1 MQSVLMGLNPAAG
14 PNWVAMYIDDVL
26 VFSRMLEEHL
36 EHIRSVITRL
46 QEVGLKLKPAKC
58 HFAREELEYLG
69 HLITPNGLRPNPK
82 LVVAVR
88 EFTTPHNLKTVRQ
101 FLGLSSYYRRFIR
114 GYATIARPLHQL
126 THKGTEFIW
135 NVACQEAVEELKR
148 KLTSAPVLSYPALDK
163 DLVLETD
170 ANIQGLGAV
179 LSQKQID
186 GLLHPVAYASRSLS
200 GLEANYSI
208 TELETLAMVWAIT
221 YFHCYLYGHKVTVFT
236 DHSAVKVVLE
246 TPNPSGKHARW
257 WTRMYG
263 TGVKSVKIIH
273 RSGKSNANADAL
285 SRSPQSPA
293 SKEGIAQ
300 GELQVSQIQSAD
312 VDIQSLLHA
321 APGHEPDLNSFA
333 QEQCKDPDLNAMVAF
348 LEKKELPQEEDRAC
362 TIALQSPLFVMVESV
377 LYFVDSKQNSQKR
390 AVVPKHMHA

>member
-1 MQSVLMGLNPAAG
+1 MPLCQGGGRVPRSFNHSKRPTTQSQAGSGSPGIYNPAQSQDRA
-14 PNWVAMYIDDVL
+14 AI
-26 VFSRMLEEHL
+26 
-36 EHIRSVITRL
+36 
-46 QEVGLKLKPAKC
+46 
-58 HFAREELEYLG
+58 
-69 HLITPNGLRPNPK
+69 
-82 LVVAVR
+82 
-88 EFTTPHNLKTVRQ
+88 
-101 FLGLSSYYRRFIR
+101 LGLEFVLPTLHS
-114 GYATIARPLHQL
+114 ATIARPLHRL

-200 GLEANYSI
+200 GPEANYSI

-221 YFHCYLYGHKVTVFT
+221 YFHSYLYGRKITVFT
-236 DHSAVKVVLE
+236 DHTAVKVVLE

-321 APGHEPDLNSFA
+321 APGHEPDLYSFA

-390 AVVPKHMHA
+390 AVVPKHMREQLI